1 MRSAGRALR
10 EGACPRGDLTLR
22 IIGRDRRRVTTAQ
35 TFVGRRRIARVAAA
49 PTMQVIRRPRVRTGR
64 RYLLR
69 VRADLRDGRRLT
81 LDRRLR
87 GCA

>member
-1 MRSAGRALR
+1 MT
-10 EGACPRGDLTLR
+10 GA
-22 IIGRDRRRVTTAQ
+22 V
-35 TFVGRRRIARVAAA
+35 TFVGRKRVARVSAA
-49 PTMQVIRRPRVRTGR
+49 PVEQRIRRPRVRSG